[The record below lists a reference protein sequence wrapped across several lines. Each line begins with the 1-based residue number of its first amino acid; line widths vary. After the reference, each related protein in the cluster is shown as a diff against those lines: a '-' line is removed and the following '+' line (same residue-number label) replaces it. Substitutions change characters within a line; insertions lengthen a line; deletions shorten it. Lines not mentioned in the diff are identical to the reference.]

1 MLYKVFMLT
10 DFPALAMGWFAY
22 WLFALPVLAIGWLA
36 YWLWQRK
43 IKEEEKNRPKPESK
57 RLTQTKSEIS
67 DWAKKMAEFES
78 PAEQARKRKLAQQ
91 KELEEKQR
99 RQQQDKQQ

>member
-1 MLYKVFMLT
+1 MFYKIFMLIAI
-10 DFPALAMGWFAY
+10 PA
-22 WLFALPVLAIGWLA
+22 LAIGWIA

-43 IKEEEKNRPKPESK
+43 IEEEEKNQPKKVSK
-57 RLTQTKSEIS
+57 QLTKTRSEVS

-99 RQQQDKQQ
+99 QEEQNE